1 MLRPIIAIALCV
13 SLATGCSFLTVQS
26 APATDPGKRPIECTQ
41 SNVAPALDLV
51 PAVLLLGSSLIF
63 LTAGSG
69 DEEGIAVPIAGVIA
83 LAGLPWAISSGY
95 GFSRTARCTEMNRRP
110 LPRRPAS
117 ERPAI

>member
-1 MLRPIIAIALCV
+1 MLRIIVIALCLL
-13 SLATGCSFLTVQS
+13 LATGCSFIAVQS
-26 APATDPGKRPIECTQ
+26 APAKDPGTRPIECTQ

-51 PAVLLLGSSLIF
+51 PTVLLLGLSLIV
-63 LTAGSG
+63 LSKTDGG
-69 DEEGIAVPIAGVIA
+69 DEAGLVPIFAGGLA
-83 LAGLPWAISSGY
+83 LAGLPFAISAGY